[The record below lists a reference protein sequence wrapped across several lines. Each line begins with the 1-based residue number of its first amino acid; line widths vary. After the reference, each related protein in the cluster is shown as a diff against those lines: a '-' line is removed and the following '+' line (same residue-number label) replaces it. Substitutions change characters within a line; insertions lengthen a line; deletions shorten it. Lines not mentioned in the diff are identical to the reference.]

1 MKRIKYSVLQIEEHI
16 QQTAEKLAL
25 AKISKDM
32 LWLEALDTIDRV
44 EQVAKINNWAEE
56 NERIDKLTEMLE
68 VEQDL
73 LKKAKAKANG

>member
-16 QQTAEKLAL
+16 QNTTEKLAL
-25 AKISKDM
+25 AKISKDIT
-32 LWLEALDTIDRV
+32 WLEALDTIDRV

-68 VEQDL
+68 VAQDL
-73 LKKAKAKANG
+73 LRKAKANG

>member
-16 QQTAEKLAL
+16 QKTTEKLAL
-25 AKISKDM
+25 AKISKDIT
-32 LWLEALDTIDRV
+32 WLDALDTIDRV

-68 VEQDL
+68 VAQDL
-73 LKKAKAKANG
+73 LRKAKANG

>member
-16 QQTAEKLAL
+16 QKTTEELAL
-25 AKISKDM
+25 AKISKDIT
-32 LWLEALDTIDRV
+32 WLEALDTIDRV

-68 VEQDL
+68 VAQDL
-73 LKKAKAKANG
+73 LRKAKANG

>member
-16 QQTAEKLAL
+16 QKTTGQLAL

-32 LWLEALDTIDRV
+32 RWLEALDTIDRV

-68 VEQDL
+68 VAQDL
-73 LKKAKAKANG
+73 LRKAKANG